1 MKLNKLVKGIS
12 FSALLAGGVC
22 SGSIAQAQSDT
33 AAENSNK
40 GLDQI
45 IVTARRTSESIND
58 APLSIGVLSKDFLA
72 DQKIESV
79 EEVLQLTP
87 GATFL
92 VFSKAQPEKSLRGFV
107 APSTGNAS
115 AEQSIVTVVDGFSLT
130 KDAFKSP
137 PVFDLERVEVLRGPQ
152 GTTFG
157 RNASIGLI
165 HLVTAKPTFENSAGF
180 NVTAGTDE
188 LFEFDGY
195 ANFTV
200 GENLALRFAGNFD
213 TEDGKTSDTITGEG
227 LDGESNTAYRISAR
241 WEPTD
246 RFKALLKVEY
256 SEDDDEADVRRAVD
270 STIPT
275 IDGPRASDFAFV
287 GAFANHPN
295 NGLTFFDSD
304 DPFETQQ
311 STDRDFFFERQIL
324 TATAELSYDLTDDIT
339 ITSITGY
346 QDGEG
351 EGLADVL
358 GTPVNLVFQNVVNDG
373 SIFSEE
379 IRIDNLASS
388 DRFRWLAGAYYLD
401 DNESRFQ
408 QNQFYQPD
416 LNNNGATLFPQI
428 PSFITDDA
436 ENDTESIAL
445 FGELYYDLTDQIEVV
460 VGGRWS
466 RDEKDAVISATGSGF
481 APFLGG
487 LQPCPVNVPGP
498 PITVATPDSPCGF
511 TNVEVSEDFSDFT
524 GKASIS
530 YKINDD
536 HTVYALFSQGF
547 KSGGFQNSART
558 ASAAATPFGEET
570 VDNYEIGW
578 KGEINNRARFALTG
592 FYQEAEGIQTVTLE
606 ATTDGLGFS
615 SVTSNV
621 GSLESFGVE
630 GDLTYQV
637 TDNFR
642 IGGSFAAIDAELQDT
657 EIVLA
662 RDANG
667 VPTNVV
673 DLSGERPEVAP
684 RWTGTA
690 YAQYEHELAN
700 GNILSLR
707 GDFTGRDSIFDG
719 NENRDTTVRVRPTTT
734 NFGARIGY
742 EFGDENQ
749 YKVLL
754 WGKNLNE
761 DEDISNIGPFQPNTL
776 QLPVGFALKREMGV
790 TLSANFR

>member
-1 MKLNKLVKGIS
+1 MTFNYLAKGVSSI
-12 FSALLAGGVC
+12 AIIAAGIC
-22 SGSIAQAQSDT
+22 SNSIAQAQTDT
-33 AAENSNK
+33 SAGG
-40 GLDQI
+40 GLDEV

-58 APLSIGVLSKDFLA
+58 APLSIGVLGKDFLA
-72 DQKIESV
+72 DQKVESI
-79 EEVLQLTP
+79 EEVLQLSP

-165 HLVTAKPTFENSAGF
+165 HLVTAKPTFDNSAGF
-180 NVTAGTDE
+180 NVTAGTDD
-188 LFEFDGY
+188 LFELDGY
-195 ANFTV
+195 VNFAV
-200 GENLALRFAGNFD
+200 GENLALRFAANYD

-311 STDRDFFFERQIL
+311 STDREFFFERQIL

-358 GTPVNLVFQNVVNDG
+358 GTPVNLVFQNVINDG

-436 ENDTESIAL
+436 ENDTESIAV
-445 FGELYYDLTDQIEVV
+445 FGEVYYDLTDQIEVV
-460 VGGRWS
+460 LGGRWS

-481 APFLGG
+481 LPFLGG
-487 LQPCPVNVPGP
+487 LQPCPRAAPVGP
-498 PITVATPDSPCGF
+498 PLSAATPASPCGF

-558 ASAAATPFGEET
+558 AAAAATPFNEET

-578 KGEINNRARFALTG
+578 KGEINNRARFSLTG
-592 FYQEAEGIQTVTLE
+592 FFQEADGIQTVTLE
-606 ATTDGLGFS
+606 SVGDSFA
-615 SVTSNV
+615 SVTSNL
-621 GSLESFGVE
+621 GSVESFGVE

-637 TDNFR
+637 TDNLR
-642 IGGSFAAIDAELQDT
+642 IGGTFAAIDAELQDT
-657 EIVLA
+657 VIVLA

-667 VPTNVV
+667 VPTNVA

-690 YAQYEHELAN
+690 YAQYEHEFAN

-719 NENRDTTVRVRPTTT
+719 NEPRDTTVRVRPTLT

-742 EFGDENQ
+742 EFGEDNQ
-749 YKVLL
+749 YRVLL

>member
-1 MKLNKLVKGIS
+1 MTFNYLAKGVSSI
-12 FSALLAGGVC
+12 AIIATGIC
-22 SGSIAQAQSDT
+22 NTSIAQAQTDT
-33 AAENSNK
+33 TAGG
-40 GLDQI
+40 GLDEV

-58 APLSIGVLSKDFLA
+58 APLSIGVLGKDFLA
-72 DQKIESV
+72 DQKVESI
-79 EEVLQLTP
+79 EEVLQLSP

-165 HLVTAKPTFENSAGF
+165 HLVTAKPTFDNSAGF
-180 NVTAGTDE
+180 NVTVGTDE
-188 LFEFDGY
+188 LFELDGY

-213 TEDGKTSDTITGEG
+213 TEDGKTSDTLTGEG
-227 LDGESNTAYRISAR
+227 LDGESNRAIRLSAR

-256 SEDDDEADVRRAVD
+256 SEDNDEADVRRAVD

-311 STDRDFFFERQIL
+311 STDRDFFFDRQIL
-324 TATAELSYDLTDDIT
+324 TTTAELSYDLTDDIT

-358 GTPVNLVFQNVVNDG
+358 GTPVNLVFQNVINDG

-416 LNNNGATLFPQI
+416 LNNNGATFFPQI

-445 FGELYYDLTDQIEVV
+445 FGEVYYNLTDQIEVV
-460 VGGRWS
+460 LGGRWS

-481 APFLGG
+481 IPFLGG
-487 LQPCPVNVPGP
+487 LQPCPRSAPVGP
-498 PITVATPDSPCGF
+498 PLTAATPDSPCGF
-511 TNVEVSEDFSDFT
+511 TGVEVSEDFSDFT

-558 ASAAATPFGEET
+558 AEAAATPFNEET

-592 FYQEAEGIQTVTLE
+592 FFQEADGIQTVTLE
-606 ATTDGLGFS
+606 TVGDGFA
-615 SVTSNV
+615 SVTSNL
-621 GSLESFGVE
+621 GSVESFGIE

-637 TDNFR
+637 TDNLR
-642 IGGSFAAIDAELQDT
+642 IGGTFAAIDAELKDT
-657 EIVLA
+657 VIVLA

-667 VPTNVV
+667 VPTNVA

-690 YAQYEHELAN
+690 YAQYEHEFTN

-719 NENRDTTVRVRPTTT
+719 NEPRDTTVRVRPTTT

-742 EFGDENQ
+742 EFGEDNQ
-749 YKVLL
+749 YRVLV

-776 QLPVGFALKREMGV
+776 QLPVGFSLKREMGV

>member
-1 MKLNKLVKGIS
+1 MTFNFLVKGVSSI
-12 FSALLAGGVC
+12 AIIATGIC
-22 SGSIAQAQSDT
+22 SGSIAHAQSDT
-33 AAENSNK
+33 EANNSNT

-45 IVTARRTSESIND
+45 IVTARRTAESVND
-58 APLSIGVLSKDFLA
+58 APLSIGVLSKDFIA

-165 HLVTAKPTFENSAGF
+165 HLVTAKPAFENSAGF
-180 NVTAGTDE
+180 SVTAGTDE
-188 LFEFDGY
+188 LFELDGY

-227 LDGESNTAYRISAR
+227 LDGESNKAIRISAK

-246 RFKALLKVEY
+246 RFNALLKVEY

-311 STDRDFFFERQIL
+311 STDREFFFDRQIL

-408 QNQFYQPD
+408 QNQFYQPN
-416 LNNNGATLFPQI
+416 LETGVSFFPQI

-481 APFLGG
+481 IPFLGG
-487 LQPCPVNVPGP
+487 LQPCPRSAPVGP
-498 PITVATPDSPCGF
+498 PLTAATPDSPCGF
-511 TNVEVSEDFSDFT
+511 TNVAVSEDFSDFT

-530 YKINDD
+530 YKINDE

-558 ASAAATPFGEET
+558 ADAAATPFGEET

-578 KGEINNRARFALTG
+578 KGEVNNQLRFALTG
-592 FYQEAEGIQTVTLE
+592 FFQEADGIQTVTLE
-606 ATTDGLGFS
+606 TVGDGFA
-615 SVTSNV
+615 SVTSNL
-621 GSLESFGVE
+621 GSVESFGVE

-642 IGGSFAAIDAELQDT
+642 VGGSFAAIDAELQDT

-662 RDANG
+662 RDVNG

-700 GNILSLR
+700 GNILSVR

>member
-1 MKLNKLVKGIS
+1 MKLNKLVRGIS

-33 AAENSNK
+33 QADNSNT

-58 APLSIGVLSKDFLA
+58 APLSIGVLSKDFIA

-165 HLVTAKPTFENSAGF
+165 HLVKAKPTFENSAGF
-180 NVTAGTDE
+180 SVTAGTDE
-188 LFEFDGY
+188 LFELDGY
-195 ANFTV
+195 ANFAV

-227 LDGESNTAYRISAR
+227 LDGESNKAIRISAK

-246 RFKALLKVEY
+246 RFNALLKVEY

-311 STDRDFFFERQIL
+311 STDREFFFDRQIL

-428 PSFITDDA
+428 PSFITDEA

-481 APFLGG
+481 IPFLGG
-487 LQPCPVNVPGP
+487 LQPCPRSAPVGP
-498 PITVATPDSPCGF
+498 PLTAATPDSPCGF
-511 TNVEVSEDFSDFT
+511 TNVEVSENFSDFT

-530 YKINDD
+530 YRINDS
-536 HTVYALFSQGF
+536 HSVYALFSQGF

-558 ASAAATPFGEET
+558 AEAAATPFNEET

-578 KGEINNRARFALTG
+578 KGEINNRARFSLTG
-592 FYQEAEGIQTVTLE
+592 FFQEADGIQTVTLE
-606 ATTDGLGFS
+606 SVGDGFA
-615 SVTSNV
+615 SVTSNL
-621 GSLESFGVE
+621 GSVESFGVE

-637 TDNFR
+637 TDNLR
-642 IGGSFAAIDAELQDT
+642 IGGTFAAIDAELQDT

-690 YAQYEHELAN
+690 YAQYEHEFAN

-719 NENRDTTVRVRPTTT
+719 NENRDTTVRVRPTLT

-742 EFGDENQ
+742 EFGEDNQ
-749 YKVLL
+749 YRVLL

>member
-1 MKLNKLVKGIS
+1 
-12 FSALLAGGVC
+12 
-22 SGSIAQAQSDT
+22 
-33 AAENSNK
+33 
-40 GLDQI
+40 
-45 IVTARRTSESIND
+45 
-58 APLSIGVLSKDFLA
+58 LSKDFIA

-79 EEVLQLTP
+79 EEILQLTP

-165 HLVTAKPTFENSAGF
+165 HLVTAKPTFDTEAGF
-180 NVTAGTDE
+180 NLTAGTDE
-188 LFEFDGY
+188 LYEVDGY
-195 ANFTV
+195 ISGAV
-200 GENLALRFAGNFD
+200 SDSLAVRLAINYD
-213 TEDGKTSDTITGEG
+213 EEDGKTSDTITGEG
-227 LDGESNTAYRISAR
+227 LDGESNFAFRASAL

-311 STDRDFFFERQIL
+311 STDREFFFEREIW
-324 TATAELSYDLTDDIT
+324 TATAELSYDITDDIT

-428 PSFITDDA
+428 PSFITDEA

-481 APFLGG
+481 IPFLGG
-487 LQPCPVNVPGP
+487 LQPCPRSAPVGP
-498 PITVATPDSPCGF
+498 
-511 TNVEVSEDFSDFT
+511 
-524 GKASIS
+524 S
-530 YKINDD
+530 YKINDE

-558 ASAAATPFGEET
+558 ADAAATPFGEET

-578 KGEINNRARFALTG
+578 KGEVNNQLRFALTG
-592 FYQEAEGIQTVTLE
+592 FFQEADGIQTVTLE
-606 ATTDGLGFS
+606 TVGDGFA
-615 SVTSNV
+615 SVTSNL
-621 GSLESFGVE
+621 GSVESFGVE

-642 IGGSFAAIDAELQDT
+642 VGGSFAAIDAELQDT

-700 GNILSLR
+700 GNILSVR

-761 DEDISNIGPFQPNTL
+761 DTL

>member
-1 MKLNKLVKGIS
+1 MYKRQVKGIS
-12 FSALLAGGVC
+12 FSALLAGGVS
-22 SGSIAQAQSDT
+22 SGSIAQAQSNLD
-33 AAENSNK
+33 ANNSNS
-40 GLDQI
+40 GLDEI
-45 IVTARRTSESIND
+45 IITARRTSESIND

-72 DQKIESV
+72 DQKVESV

-165 HLVTAKPTFENSAGF
+165 HLVTAKPAFENSAGF

-213 TEDGKTSDTITGEG
+213 TEDGKTSDTVTGEG
-227 LDGESNTAYRISAR
+227 LDGESNTAYRISAL

-256 SEDDDEADVRRAVD
+256 SEDNDEADVRRAVD

-311 STDRDFFFERQIL
+311 STDRDFFFDRQIL

-346 QDGEG
+346 QEGEG

-373 SIFSEE
+373 DIFSEE
-379 IRIDNLASS
+379 IRIDNLAS
-388 DRFRWLAGAYYLD
+388 DNRFRWLGGAYYLN
-401 DNESRFQ
+401 DNEFRFQ
-408 QNQFYQPD
+408 QNQFYQPN
-416 LNNNGATLFPQI
+416 LETGVSFFPQI
-428 PSFITDDA
+428 PSFITDEA

-481 APFLGG
+481 IPFLGG
-487 LQPCPVNVPGP
+487 LQPCPRSAPVGP
-498 PITVATPDSPCGF
+498 PLTAATPNSPCGF

-530 YKINDD
+530 YKLNDD

-558 ASAAATPFGEET
+558 ADAAATPFGEET

-592 FYQEAEGIQTVTLE
+592 FFQEADGIQTVTLE
-606 ATTDGLGFS
+606 TVGDGFA
-615 SVTSNV
+615 SVTSNL
-621 GSLESFGVE
+621 GSVESFGIE

-637 TDNFR
+637 TDNLR

-684 RWTGTA
+684 RWTGTF
-690 YAQYEHELAN
+690 YAQYEHEFSN

-719 NENRDTTVRVRPTTT
+719 NEARDTTVRVRPTTT
-734 NFGARIGY
+734 NLGARIGY

-749 YKVLL
+749 YRVLL

>member
-1 MKLNKLVKGIS
+1 MQVSQWKIGVSVLAMIGASMGIS
-12 FSALLAGGVC
+12 GASY
-22 SGSIAQAQSDT
+22 AQSNPDAT
-33 AAENSNK
+33 SSVQ
-40 GLDQI
+40 LDEV

-58 APLSIGVLSKDFLA
+58 APLSIGVLGKDFLA
-72 DQKIESV
+72 DQKVESI
-79 EEVLQLTP
+79 EEVLQLSP

-165 HLVTAKPTFENSAGF
+165 HLVTAKPTFDNSAGF
-180 NVTAGTDE
+180 NVTVGTDE
-188 LFEFDGY
+188 LFELDGY

-311 STDRDFFFERQIL
+311 STDREFFFERQIL

-358 GTPVNLVFQNVVNDG
+358 GTPVNLVFQNVINDG

-436 ENDTESIAL
+436 ENDTESIAV
-445 FGELYYDLTDQIEVV
+445 FGEVYYDLTDQIEVV
-460 VGGRWS
+460 LGGRWS

-481 APFLGG
+481 LPFLGG
-487 LQPCPVNVPGP
+487 LQPCPRAAPVGP
-498 PITVATPDSPCGF
+498 PLSAATPASPCGF

-558 ASAAATPFGEET
+558 AAAAATPFNEET

-578 KGEINNRARFALTG
+578 KGEINNRARFSLTG
-592 FYQEAEGIQTVTLE
+592 FFQEADGIQTVTLE
-606 ATTDGLGFS
+606 SVGDSFA
-615 SVTSNV
+615 SVTSNL
-621 GSLESFGVE
+621 GSVESFGVE

-637 TDNFR
+637 TDNLR
-642 IGGSFAAIDAELQDT
+642 IGGTFAAIDAELQDT
-657 EIVLA
+657 VIVLA

-667 VPTNVV
+667 VPTNVA

-690 YAQYEHELAN
+690 YAQYEHEFAN

-719 NENRDTTVRVRPTTT
+719 NEPRDTTVRVRPTLT

-742 EFGDENQ
+742 EFGEDNQ
-749 YKVLL
+749 YRVLL

>member
-33 AAENSNK
+33 AAENSNT

-165 HLVTAKPTFENSAGF
+165 HLVTAKPAFENSAGF

-311 STDRDFFFERQIL
+311 STDREFFFERQIL

-460 VGGRWS
+460 IGGRWS

-481 APFLGG
+481 LPFLGG
-487 LQPCPVNVPGP
+487 LQPCPRGAPVGP
-498 PITVATPDSPCGF
+498 PLSAATPDSPCGF
-511 TNVEVSEDFSDFT
+511 TNVEVSENFSDFT

-530 YKINDD
+530 YKINDS
-536 HTVYALFSQGF
+536 HSVYALFSQGF

-558 ASAAATPFGEET
+558 AEAAATPFGEET

-578 KGEINNRARFALTG
+578 KGEINNRARFSLTG
-592 FYQEAEGIQTVTLE
+592 FFQEADGIQTVTLE
-606 ATTDGLGFS
+606 SVGDGFA
-615 SVTSNV
+615 SVTSNL
-621 GSLESFGVE
+621 GSVESFGVE

-637 TDNFR
+637 TDNLR
-642 IGGSFAAIDAELQDT
+642 IGGTFAAIDAELQDT

-690 YAQYEHELAN
+690 YAQYEHEFAN

-719 NENRDTTVRVRPTTT
+719 NENRDTTVRVRPTLT

-742 EFGDENQ
+742 EFGEDNQ
-749 YKVLL
+749 YRVLL

>member
-1 MKLNKLVKGIS
+1 MQVSQWKIGVSVLAMIGASMGIS
-12 FSALLAGGVC
+12 GASY
-22 SGSIAQAQSDT
+22 AQSNTDAT
-33 AAENSNK
+33 SSVQ
-40 GLDQI
+40 LDEV

-58 APLSIGVLSKDFLA
+58 APLSIGVLGKDFLA
-72 DQKIESV
+72 DQKVESI
-79 EEVLQLTP
+79 EEVLQLSP

-165 HLVTAKPTFENSAGF
+165 HLVTAKPTFDNSAGF
-180 NVTAGTDE
+180 NVTAGTDD
-188 LFEFDGY
+188 LFELDGY
-195 ANFTV
+195 VNFAV
-200 GENLALRFAGNFD
+200 GENLALRFAANYD

-311 STDRDFFFERQIL
+311 STDREFFFERQIL

-358 GTPVNLVFQNVVNDG
+358 GTPVNLVFQNVINDG

-436 ENDTESIAL
+436 ENDTESIAV
-445 FGELYYDLTDQIEVV
+445 FGEVYYDLTDQIEVV
-460 VGGRWS
+460 LGGRWS

-481 APFLGG
+481 LPFLGG
-487 LQPCPVNVPGP
+487 LQPCPRAAPVGP
-498 PITVATPDSPCGF
+498 PLSAATPASPCGF

-558 ASAAATPFGEET
+558 AAAAATPFNEET

-578 KGEINNRARFALTG
+578 KGEINNRARFSLTG
-592 FYQEAEGIQTVTLE
+592 FFQEADGIQTVTLE
-606 ATTDGLGFS
+606 SVGDSFA
-615 SVTSNV
+615 SVTSNL
-621 GSLESFGVE
+621 GSVESFGVE

-637 TDNFR
+637 TDNLR
-642 IGGSFAAIDAELQDT
+642 IGGTFAAIDAELQDT
-657 EIVLA
+657 VIVLA

-667 VPTNVV
+667 VPTNVA

-690 YAQYEHELAN
+690 YAQYEHEFAN

-719 NENRDTTVRVRPTTT
+719 NEPRDTTVRVRPTLT

-742 EFGDENQ
+742 EFGEDNQ
-749 YKVLL
+749 YRVLL

>member
-1 MKLNKLVKGIS
+1 MTFNYLAKGVSSI
-12 FSALLAGGVC
+12 AIIATGIC
-22 SGSIAQAQSDT
+22 STSIAQAQTDT
-33 AAENSNK
+33 TAGG
-40 GLDQI
+40 GLDEV

-58 APLSIGVLSKDFLA
+58 APLSIGVLGKDFLA
-72 DQKIESV
+72 DQKVESI
-79 EEVLQLTP
+79 EEVLQLSP

-165 HLVTAKPTFENSAGF
+165 HLVTAKPTFDNSAGF
-180 NVTAGTDE
+180 NITAGTDK
-188 LFEFDGY
+188 LFEIDGY
-195 ANFTV
+195 TNFAV
-200 GENLALRFAGNFD
+200 GENLALRFAANYD

-227 LDGESNTAYRISAR
+227 LDGESHWAARLSAR

-256 SEDDDEADVRRAVD
+256 SEDNDEADVRRAVD

-287 GAFANHPN
+287 GAFVNHPN

-311 STDRDFFFERQIL
+311 STDREFFFDRQIL
-324 TATAELSYDLTDDIT
+324 TATAELSYNLTDDIT

-358 GTPVNLVFQNVVNDG
+358 GTPVNLVFQNVINDG

-408 QNQFYQPD
+408 QNQFYQTN
-416 LNNNGATLFPQI
+416 LETGVSFFPQI

-445 FGELYYDLTDQIEVV
+445 FGEVYYDLTDQIEVV
-460 VGGRWS
+460 LGGRWS

-481 APFLGG
+481 IPFLGG
-487 LQPCPVNVPGP
+487 LQPCPRSAPVGP
-498 PITVATPDSPCGF
+498 PLTAATPDSPCGF
-511 TNVEVSEDFSDFT
+511 TNVEVSENFSDFT

-558 ASAAATPFGEET
+558 AEAAATPFNEET

-592 FYQEAEGIQTVTLE
+592 FFQEAEGIQTVTLE
-606 ATTDGLGFS
+606 SVGDGFA
-615 SVTSNV
+615 SVTSNL
-621 GSLESFGVE
+621 GSVESFGVE

-637 TDNFR
+637 TDNLR
-642 IGGSFAAIDAELQDT
+642 IGGTFAAIDAELQDT
-657 EIVLA
+657 VIVLA

-667 VPTNVV
+667 VPTNVA

-690 YAQYEHELAN
+690 YAQYEHEFAN

-719 NENRDTTVRVRPTTT
+719 NEPRDTTVRVRPTTT

-742 EFGDENQ
+742 EFGEDNQ
-749 YKVLL
+749 YRVLV

-776 QLPVGFALKREMGV
+776 QLPVGFSLKREMGV

>member
-1 MKLNKLVKGIS
+1 MKPSQWKIGVSIIAMMSAGLGMSGTS
-12 FSALLAGGVC
+12 F
-22 SGSIAQAQSDT
+22 AQSSPQPT
-33 AAENSNK
+33 SNVQ
-40 GLDQI
+40 LDEV

-58 APLSIGVLSKDFLA
+58 APLSIGVLGKDFLA
-72 DQKIESV
+72 DQKVESV
-79 EEVLQLTP
+79 EEVLQLSP

-115 AEQSIVTVVDGFSLT
+115 AEQSIVTVIDGFSLT

-165 HLVTAKPTFENSAGF
+165 HLVTAKPTFDTEAGF
-180 NVTAGTDE
+180 NLTAGTDE
-188 LFEFDGY
+188 LFEVDGY
-195 ANFTV
+195 ISGGVSDT
-200 GENLALRFAGNFD
+200 LALRLAVNYD
-213 TEDGKTSDTITGEG
+213 TEDGKTSDTVTGDG
-227 LDGESNTAYRISAR
+227 LDGESNFAIRGSAL

-246 RFKALLKVEY
+246 RFKAHVKVEY
-256 SEDDDEADVRRAVD
+256 SEDNDEADVRRAVD

-311 STDRDFFFERQIL
+311 STDRDFFFDREIL
-324 TATAELSYDLTDDIT
+324 TASAELSYDLTDDIT

-388 DRFRWLAGAYYLD
+388 DRFRWLAGAYYLN

-428 PSFITDDA
+428 PSFITDEA

-481 APFLGG
+481 IPFLGG
-487 LQPCPVNVPGP
+487 LQPCPRSAPVGP
-498 PITVATPDSPCGF
+498 PLTAATPDSPCGF
-511 TNVEVSEDFSDFT
+511 TNVAVSEDFSDFT

-530 YKINDD
+530 YKINDS
-536 HTVYALFSQGF
+536 HSVYALFSQGF

-558 ASAAATPFGEET
+558 AEAAATPFNEET

-578 KGEINNRARFALTG
+578 KGEINNRARFSLTG
-592 FYQEAEGIQTVTLE
+592 FFQEADGIQTVTLE
-606 ATTDGLGFS
+606 SVGDGFA
-615 SVTSNV
+615 SVTSNL
-621 GSLESFGVE
+621 GSVESFGVE

-637 TDNFR
+637 TDNLR
-642 IGGSFAAIDAELQDT
+642 IGGTFAAIDAELQDT

-690 YAQYEHELAN
+690 YAQYEHEFAN

-719 NENRDTTVRVRPTTT
+719 NENRDTTVRVRPTLT

-742 EFGDENQ
+742 EFGEDNQ
-749 YKVLL
+749 YRVLL

>member
-1 MKLNKLVKGIS
+1 MNSRFWKTSLSIGAMMTVMS
-12 FSALLAGGVC
+12 Q
-22 SGSIAQAQSDT
+22 SGFNVAFAQETSGQ
-33 AAENSNK
+33 ENVENNR
-40 GLDQI
+40 GLLDQV

-58 APLSIGVLSKDFLA
+58 APLSIGVLGKDFLA
-72 DQKIESV
+72 DQKIESI
-79 EEVLQLTP
+79 EEVLGQTP

-137 PVFDLERVEVLRGPQ
+137 PIFDLERVEVLRGPQ

-165 HLVTAKPTFENSAGF
+165 HLVTAKPTFENEAGF
-180 NVTAGTDE
+180 NITAGTDD
-188 LFEFDGY
+188 LFEVDGY
-195 ANFTV
+195 ANFPV
-200 GENLALRFAGNFD
+200 GENLAVRFAANYD
-213 TEDGKTSDTITGEG
+213 TEDGKTSDTVTGEG
-227 LDGESNTAYRISAR
+227 LDGESNYAVRLSAL

-246 RFKALLKVEY
+246 RFRANVKLEY
-256 SEDDDEADVRRAVD
+256 SEDNDEADVRRAVD

-311 STDRDFFFERQIL
+311 STDREFFFDRQIF
-324 TATAELSYDLTDDIT
+324 TASAELSYDLTDDIT

-388 DRFRWLAGAYYLD
+388 DRLRWLAGAYYLD

-408 QNQFYQPD
+408 QNQFYQPNLD
-416 LNNNGATLFPQI
+416 TGVSFFPQI

-436 ENDTESIAL
+436 ENDTESVAL
-445 FGELYYDLTDQIEVV
+445 FGEVYYDLTDQIEVV
-460 VGGRWS
+460 IGGRWS

-481 APFLGG
+481 FPFLGG
-487 LQPCPVNVPGP
+487 LQGCPTNPGP
-498 PITVATPDSPCGF
+498 PITVATPDNPCGF
-511 TNVEVSEDFSDFT
+511 TNVEVSDNFSDFT

-530 YKINDD
+530 YKINDE

-547 KSGGFQNSART
+547 KSGGFQNSARS
-558 ASAAATPFGEET
+558 AAAAATPFGEET
-570 VDNYEIGW
+570 VDNYELGW
-578 KGEINNRARFALTG
+578 KGEINNQARFSLTG
-592 FYQEAEGIQTVTLE
+592 FFQEADGIQTVTLE
-606 ATTDGLGFS
+606 SVGDSFA
-615 SVTSNV
+615 SVTSNL
-621 GSLESFGVE
+621 GSVESFGIE

-637 TDNFR
+637 TENFR
-642 IGGSFAAIDAELQDT
+642 IGGTFAAIDAELQDT

-673 DLSGERPEVAP
+673 DLSGQRPEVAP

-690 YAQYEHELAN
+690 YAEYEHELAN

-719 NENRDTTVRVRPTTT
+719 NEDRATTVRVRPTTT

-742 EFGDENQ
+742 EFGEDLQ
-749 YKVLL
+749 YKLL
-754 WGKNLNE
+754 FWGKNLNE

-776 QLPVGFALKREMGV
+776 QLPVGFSLKREMGV
-790 TLSANFR
+790 TLSAKFR

>member
-1 MKLNKLVKGIS
+1 MKPSQWKIGVSIIAMMSAGLGMSGTS
-12 FSALLAGGVC
+12 F
-22 SGSIAQAQSDT
+22 AQSSPQPT
-33 AAENSNK
+33 SNVQ
-40 GLDQI
+40 LDEV

-58 APLSIGVLSKDFLA
+58 APLSIGVLGKDFLA

-79 EEVLQLTP
+79 EEVLAQSP

-115 AEQSIVTVVDGFSLT
+115 AEQSIVTVIDGFSLT

-165 HLVTAKPTFENSAGF
+165 HLVTAKPAFENSAGF

-311 STDRDFFFERQIL
+311 STDREFFFERQIL

-358 GTPVNLVFQNVVNDG
+358 GTPVNLVFQNVINDG

-408 QNQFYQPD
+408 QNQFYQPN
-416 LNNNGATLFPQI
+416 LETGVSFFPQI

-445 FGELYYDLTDQIEVV
+445 FGELYYDLTEQIEVV

-481 APFLGG
+481 IPFLGG
-487 LQPCPVNVPGP
+487 LQPCPRSAPVGP
-498 PITVATPDSPCGF
+498 PLTAATPNSPCGF

-558 ASAAATPFGEET
+558 VEAAATPFDAET
-570 VDNYEIGW
+570 VDNFEIGW

-592 FYQEAEGIQTVTLE
+592 FFQEADGIQTVTLVPFP
-606 ATTDGLGFS
+606 GGGFG
-615 SVTSNV
+615 SVTSNL
-621 GSLESFGVE
+621 GSVESFGVE

-642 IGGSFAAIDAELQDT
+642 FGGTFAAIDAELQDT
-657 EIVLA
+657 QIVTA
-662 RDANG
+662 IAADG
-667 VPTNVV
+667 SEVIT
-673 DLSGERPEVAP
+673 DLSGQRPEVAP

-690 YAQYEHELAN
+690 YAQYDYELAN

-719 NENRDTTVRVRPTTT
+719 NEDRSTTVRVRPTTT

>member
-1 MKLNKLVKGIS
+1 MQVSQWKIGVSVLAMIGASMGIS
-12 FSALLAGGVC
+12 GASY
-22 SGSIAQAQSDT
+22 AQSNPDAT
-33 AAENSNK
+33 SSVQ
-40 GLDQI
+40 LDEV

-58 APLSIGVLSKDFLA
+58 APLSIGVLGKDFLA
-72 DQKIESV
+72 DQKVESI
-79 EEVLQLTP
+79 EEVLQLSP

-165 HLVTAKPTFENSAGF
+165 HLVTAKPTFDNSAGF
-180 NVTAGTDE
+180 NVTAGTDD
-188 LFEFDGY
+188 LFELDGY
-195 ANFTV
+195 VNFAV
-200 GENLALRFAGNFD
+200 GENLALRFAANYD

-311 STDRDFFFERQIL
+311 STDREFFFERQIL

-358 GTPVNLVFQNVVNDG
+358 GTPVNLVFQNVINDG

-436 ENDTESIAL
+436 ENDTESIAV
-445 FGELYYDLTDQIEVV
+445 FGEVYYDLTDQIEVV
-460 VGGRWS
+460 LGGRWS

-481 APFLGG
+481 IPFLGG
-487 LQPCPVNVPGP
+487 LQPCPRAAPVGP
-498 PITVATPDSPCGF
+498 PLSAATPASPCGF

-558 ASAAATPFGEET
+558 ADAAATPFGEET

-592 FYQEAEGIQTVTLE
+592 FFQEADGIQTVTLE
-606 ATTDGLGFS
+606 TVGDGFA
-615 SVTSNV
+615 SVTSNL
-621 GSLESFGVE
+621 GSVESFGIE

-637 TDNFR
+637 TDNLR

-684 RWTGTA
+684 RWTGTF
-690 YAQYEHELAN
+690 YAQYEHEFSN

-707 GDFTGRDSIFDG
+707 GDFTGRD
-719 NENRDTTVRVRPTTT
+719 
-734 NFGARIGY
+734 
-742 EFGDENQ
+742 
-749 YKVLL
+749 
-754 WGKNLNE
+754 
-761 DEDISNIGPFQPNTL
+761 
-776 QLPVGFALKREMGV
+776 
-790 TLSANFR
+790 LSLIHI